1 MKEKGWCIRGYGETV
16 FWRRIVHNYRPF
28 EIDHGERAEYNFM
41 IYRRESWKKFM
52 NEEIKK
58 YEEIRRYTYED
69 DLY

>member
-1 MKEKGWCIRGYGETV
+1 MKEKGWYIKVYGE
-16 FWRRIVHNYRPF
+16 FWRRIVQNYRPF
-28 EIDHGERAEYNFM
+28 ERPHGERSEYNFM
-41 IYRRESWKKFM
+41 VYRRESWKKFM

>member
-1 MKEKGWCIRGYGETV
+1 MKEKGWCIKVYGETI

-28 EIDHGERAEYNFM
+28 ERPNGERASYDFM
-41 IYRRESWKKFM
+41 VHRRESWKKFM

>member
-1 MKEKGWCIRGYGETV
+1 MYGETV
-16 FWRRIVHNYRPF
+16 FWRRIVQNYRPF
-28 EIDHGERAEYNFM
+28 ERPHGERAEYNFM